1 MHEDALKLHELWR
14 KDLARDK
21 LLEESRGLKAKIAD
35 RSEAAEASAKKLSA
49 CTDNLARLKGKER
62 EANRKAETYTKRRDA
77 AQRSIDQGL
86 ATDYEAAEGQVRQ
99 CSEILDEVETQ
110 QLELMESIEEASELL
125 KRTEMTLALNRSQA
139 EAAQKAYDDRYP
151 TLKAE
156 FDQATAVRNAA
167 REDIWK
173 DLLQRYDELRKKR
186 RPAFADIRDKSCT
199 GCNVQINATDLSTHR
214 RAAELVTC
222 RQCGRLLGE
231 FL

>member
-1 MHEDALKLHELWR
+1 MHEDALKLHDLWR

-21 LLEESRGLKAKIAD
+21 LLDESRGLKARIAD
-35 RSEAAEASAKKLSA
+35 RTAAVEDATKKLSA
-49 CTDNLARLKGKER
+49 ATDNLARLKGKER
-62 EANRKAETYTKRRDA
+62 EANRKAETYTKRRDT

-110 QLELMESIEEASELL
+110 QLELMEAVETGAETLE
-125 KRTEMTLALNRSQA
+125 RCTMTLALNKSQVL
-139 EAAQKAYDDRYP
+139 AAQKAYDDRYP
-151 TLKAE
+151 SLKKD
-156 FDQATAVRNAA
+156 FDAATKVRDEA
-167 REDIWK
+167 RADIWK
-173 DLLQRYDELRKKR
+173 DLLHRYDELRKKR
-186 RPAFADIRDKSCT
+186 RPAFADIRNDSCT
-199 GCNVQINATDLSTHR
+199 GCNVKINATDLSTHR